1 MDSSFTPFL
10 DDALTVLSYHGVID
24 DSDMDEPEIA
34 GTLFR
39 NWYRDNSPV
48 PLEKIKD
55 MQLVFEELKTILLAA
70 DIKDEKKKEEA
81 QKALDK
87 GVEELKKP
95 ASGKE
100 PDKKT
105 LRESIEQ
112 ASGVIKAAGTAA
124 DVTKTFI
131 EKVKDLAPYLGLFG
145 SFFL

>member
-1 MDSSFTPFL
+1 MLPYPD
-10 DDALTVLSYHGVID
+10 
-24 DSDMDEPEIA
+24 
-34 GTLFR
+34 
-39 NWYRDNSPV
+39 
-48 PLEKIKD
+48 
-55 MQLVFEELKTILLAA
+55 LKHY
-70 DIKDEKKKEEA
+70 

-87 GVEELKKP
+87 GAEELKKP

-100 PDKKT
+100 PNKKT

-124 DVTKTFI
+124 DVTKSFI